1 MNDWTTPPHLAGL
14 RVRLE
19 PLQPQHA
26 AALGDAAADGE
37 LWRLGYTSVPAPGTA
52 GAYIDKALA
61 QHASGEA
68 LPFVVLD
75 NHGAVVGS
83 TRYYSLDPRVP
94 RLQIGYTW
102 YARRVQR
109 SGLNTE
115 AKLLLLEYAF
125 EHLQCLCVGFETSAL
140 NHASRTA
147 IAGLGAKL
155 DGVLRS
161 NMLHPD
167 GSVRDTV
174 AYSIIQSEW
183 PSVQQR
189 LNVKLERHAD
199 AL

>member
-14 RVRLE
+14 RVHLQ

-52 GAYIDKALA
+52 AAYIDKALTR
-61 QHASGEA
+61 QASGEA

-75 NHGAVVGS
+75 SDGVVVGS
-83 TRYYSLDPRVP
+83 TRFYSLDPKVP

-109 SGLNTE
+109 TGLNTE
-115 AKLLLLEYAF
+115 TKLLLLQHAF

-161 NMLHPD
+161 HKLQPD

-174 AYSIIQSEW
+174 VYSIIQSEW
-183 PSVQQR
+183 PSVQQF
-189 LNVKLERHAD
+189 LNAKLERHAY
-199 AL
+199 AI

>member
-1 MNDWTTPPHLAGL
+1 MKGWTAPPRLAGL
-14 RVRLE
+14 RVGLQ

-37 LWRLGYTSVPAPGTA
+37 LWNLGYTSVPAPGTEA
-52 GAYIDKALA
+52 AYIDHALA
-61 QHASGEA
+61 QQTAGEA

-75 NHGAVVGS
+75 SDGVVVGS
-83 TRYYSLDPRVP
+83 TRFYSLDPKVP

-109 SGLNTE
+109 TGLNTE
-115 AKLLLLEYAF
+115 AKLLLLQHAF
-125 EHLQCLCVGFETSAL
+125 ERLQCICVGFETSAQ
-140 NHASRTA
+140 NHASRRA

-161 NMLHPD
+161 HRLQPD

-174 AYSIIQSEW
+174 AFSIIQSEW
-183 PSVQQR
+183 PAVQQH
-189 LNVKLERHAD
+189 LNAKLERHAH

>member
-1 MNDWTTPPHLAGL
+1 MNDWTTPPLLAGL
-14 RVRLE
+14 RVSLN

-37 LWRLGYTSVPAPGTA
+37 LWHLGYTSVPAPGTA
-52 GAYIDKALA
+52 AAYIDEALA
-61 QHASGEA
+61 QQAAGES

-75 NHGAVVGS
+75 GDGVVVGS
-83 TRYYSLDPRVP
+83 TRFYALDPKVP

-109 SGLNTE
+109 TGLNTE
-115 AKLLLLEYAF
+115 AKLLLLRHAF
-125 EHLQCLCVGFETSAL
+125 EHLQCVCVGFETSAR

-161 NMLHPD
+161 HRLQPD

-174 AYSIIQSEW
+174 AFSIIQAEW
-183 PSVQQR
+183 PAVQQH
-189 LNVKLERHAD
+189 LNAKLERHAH
-199 AL
+199 AP

>member
-1 MNDWTTPPHLAGL
+1 MNDWNVSPVLPGL

-19 PLQPQHA
+19 PLQSRHA
-26 AALGDAAADGE
+26 AALGDAASDGE
-37 LWRLGYTSVPAPGTA
+37 LWRLGYTSVPAPETA
-52 GAYIDKALA
+52 AAYIDKALA
-61 QHASGEA
+61 QQSSGKA

-75 NHGAVVGS
+75 DEGVVIGS
-83 TRYYSLDPRVP
+83 TRFYDLDPDLP

-109 SGLNTE
+109 TGLNTE
-115 AKLLLLEYAF
+115 AKLLLLRHAF
-125 EHLQCLCVGFETSAL
+125 EHLRCICVGFETSTL

-161 NMLHPD
+161 HMRHPD

-174 AYSIIQSEW
+174 AYSILQAEW
-183 PSVQQR
+183 PSVQQHLQAR
-189 LNVKLERHAD
+189 LERHAL
-199 AL
+199 AH